1 MNPLLEVSGISKRFG
16 PTVAL
21 DDVSLSAN
29 SGRVLALIGENGA
42 GKSTLLKT
50 LSGAHLP
57 DGGTMRI
64 EGIPFA
70 PSNPIDARDSGIA
83 IVYQELTLAPD
94 LSIEDNVMLG
104 RKGTGG
110 GSLFRKQQRSAVNDA
125 LQRVGLE
132 DVSPKARTGDQ
143 SVATQQLIEVAR
155 ALVSDAKII
164 LFDEPTSSLPA
175 ADVDRLFQIIDQLR
189 ERGLAIIYISH
200 FLEEVRRVADDYA
213 VLRDGNSV
221 GSGELSSITDD
232 QIISL
237 MVGRDVDDL
246 FPSVPHEIGEER
258 LEVDDLSA
266 APMPQDVTLRIR
278 RGEIFGVAG
287 LVGAGRTELL
297 RCLFALEPTYGGHV
311 RLDGHRLPHNVRGRR
326 KAGFGLLSEDR
337 KSEGLAQNL
346 SITENLAMGN
356 HDRYSTGGWLNLAE
370 RLRDAR
376 RWIEKVEIK
385 AHSPKQTVAELSG
398 GNQQKVAFARLLAQD
413 AEIYLLDEPTK
424 GIDVGTKAEIYRMMG
439 ELAAS
444 GKSVIFVSSYLP
456 ELLAVCDRVGVM
468 TRGRLAE
475 IRDAKDWDEEELMA
489 AALSEVETS
498 KGEAAE
504 VERA

>member
-1 MNPLLEVSGISKRFG
+1 MNPLLEVTGISKRFG
-16 PTVAL
+16 PTIAL
-21 DDVSLSAN
+21 ENVSLSAHA
-29 SGRVLALIGENGA
+29 GRVLALIGENGA

-50 LSGAHLP
+50 LSGAHRA
-57 DGGTMRI
+57 DAGTMSL
-64 EGIPFA
+64 EGRPYR
-70 PSNPIDARDSGIA
+70 PSSPIDARDSGVA

-94 LSIEDNVMLG
+94 LSVEDNVMLG
-104 RKGTGG
+104 RTGTGAG
-110 GSLFRKQQRSAVNDA
+110 TLFRSNQRAAVTEA
-125 LQRVGLE
+125 LHRVGLHH
-132 DVSPKARTGDQ
+132 VSPKARTGDQ

-155 ALVSDAKII
+155 ALISDAKII

-175 ADVDRLFQIIDQLR
+175 ADVDRLFQIIDNLR
-189 ERGLAIIYISH
+189 SRGLAIIYISH

-221 GSGELSSITDD
+221 GSGQLASITDD

-246 FPSVPHEIGEER
+246 FPSVPHEIGEVR
-258 LEVDDLSA
+258 LEVEDLGA
-266 APMPQDVTLRIR
+266 APMPKDVSLALR

-297 RCLFALEPTYGGHV
+297 RCLFALEPTYAGHV
-311 RLDGHRLPHNVRGRR
+311 RLDGRRLPHNVRGRR

-337 KSEGLAQNL
+337 KNEGLAQNL
-346 SITENLAMGN
+346 SIVENLAMGN
-356 HDRYSTGGWLNLAE
+356 HDRYTTAGWINLKA

-376 RWIEKVEIK
+376 EWIKKVEIK
-385 AHSPKQTVAELSG
+385 AQDPGQSVSELSG
-398 GNQQKVAFARLLAQD
+398 GNQQKVAIARLLAQD

-439 ELAAS
+439 ELAAD
-444 GKSVIFVSSYLP
+444 GKTVIFVSSYLP

-475 IRDAKDWDEEELMA
+475 TRDADQWDEEELMV
-489 AALSEVETS
+489 AALAAVE
-498 KGEAAE
+498 
-504 VERA
+504 ER